1 MDPGTIIS
9 ILDIVNRSVQFL
21 AGVVET
27 LVDAPKSLTAVV
39 SETNRLQK
47 LLEFL
52 AGIQRE
58 LPPADQRFL
67 DGQVNTAD
75 CRVTVQDLWDLVQ
88 KIQPLRSESSGSSD
102 KMKFTERIKW
112 LLNNSK
118 VGKLL
123 TQLSEQ
129 VERLRRLL
137 SSEQLVN
144 LNRKVDK
151 LLEVILLLMPKAAPE
166 KTLEFDSGSGVFSP
180 YKAEAIT
187 WHGQFRCKPGQNTS
201 MPYFRDREKLADAA
215 WGGDWDRVM
224 ALLDHSRQEYKQIWA
239 NCQRIYNANETGKV
253 PSGFTLLHQ
262 AAWHGNKEVVQNLL
276 SNGAWRLARTLRE
289 GSSSGSLKYSTP
301 LDIARDHGWEHLY
314 ELLNPVIRRPI
325 SHRELQTLQDHL
337 HNLIRRTYGNNL
349 EAHLECF
356 VLPEL
361 EILTEFDRSRL
372 WFPLNPELRDTR
384 EGLAVHI
391 ILDKNELVAVMRW
404 GRRERRNYRISVSGV
419 QDIHQAVILN

>member
-27 LVDAPKSLTAVV
+27 LVDAPEGLTAVI

-75 CRVTVQDLWDLVQ
+75 CKVTVENLWDLVQ
-88 KIQPLRSESSGSSD
+88 KIQPLRSDSSGSSD

-112 LLNNSK
+112 LLTNSK

-123 TQLSEQ
+123 DQLSEQ

-180 YKAEAIT
+180 YKAEGIT

-215 WGGDWDRVM
+215 WSGDWDRVM
-224 ALLDHSRQEYKQIWA
+224 VLLDHSRQEYKQIWT
-239 NCQRIYNANETGKV
+239 RKV
-253 PSGFTLLHQ
+253 PSGFTPLHQ

-276 SNGAWRLARTLRE
+276 SNGAWRLARTMCE

-325 SHRELQTLQDHL
+325 SHRELQALQDHL

-384 EGLAVHI
+384 EGLAVHM

-419 QDIHQAVILN
+419 QEIHQAVILN